1 MGTWVVRP
9 GDYLEQ
15 IATRVGVRAE
25 HIWNDPRNAA
35 LRTKGR
41 TPTQLSPGDVLHIPA
56 TPKPKLA
63 VTPGGFN
70 SYLARIPMVKVP
82 LALSGA
88 EGPMRDEPFE
98 VEGLPKPFTGTT
110 DGEGKATFEVPV
122 RVREVTIFL
131 PKRALRFQLCVGDL
145 DPITEDA
152 GVFARLVNM
161 GFAMPAA
168 SGAPSEADVRNAVAG
183 FQQSKGLE
191 ATGEIDDA
199 TRQGIA
205 EAHGN

>member
-15 IATRVGVRAE
+15 IAARVGVRAD
-25 HIWNDPRNAA
+25 HIWNDPRNGG
-35 LRTKGR
+35 LRAKGR
-41 TPTQLSPGDVLHIPA
+41 TPQQLSPGDVLHIPA
-56 TPKPKLA
+56 TPKPRLA
-63 VTPGGFN
+63 ISPGAFN
-70 SYLARIPMVKVP
+70 SYLAHTPMVKVP
-82 LALSGA
+82 LALRGA

-98 VEGLPKPFTGTT
+98 IEGLPRPFAGVT
-110 DGEGKATFEVPV
+110 DGDGKAVFEVPV
-122 RVREVTIFL
+122 RVREVTIYL
-131 PKRALRFQLCVGDL
+131 PKRALRFQLGVGDL

-161 GFAMPAA
+161 GFAQHAVSGAA
-168 SGAPSEADVRNAVAG
+168 SESDVKNAVAS

-191 ATGEIDDA
+191 PTGELDDA

-205 EAHGN
+205 EAHGS